1 MNKTPNTWALK
12 SPLRAQPLP
21 FCYST
26 VSNERLLCLKTLPL
40 PILKPQ
46 NGLNG
51 RRCGAEQAK
60 VLTGAMSEQAAHPQ
74 LQPTWHYVTVFIRWR
89 HIKGAIR
96 SVFKHQYIIVRWTV
110 NPCGCIVN
118 KQEQELDDWWF
129 VFHTSVLLVWVLLVL
144 VLLKR
149 LHFP

>member
-1 MNKTPNTWALK
+1 MNKTLTSWALK
-12 SPLRAQPLP
+12 SPLRAQPIP

-26 VSNERLLCLKTLPL
+26 VSNERLSYLKTLSVPSF
-40 PILKPQ
+40 KPQ

-51 RRCGAEQAK
+51 WRCGAEQTK
-60 VLTGAMSEQAAHPQ
+60 VLTSTMREQTAHSQ
-74 LQPTWHYVTVFIRWR
+74 LQPTWHFVTVFIRWC

-96 SVFKHQYIIVRWTV
+96 SVFKHQCIVVRWLV
-110 NPCGCIVN
+110 NHCGCIVN
-118 KQEQELDDWWF
+118 KQEQELGYWWC
-129 VFHTSVLLVWVLLVL
+129 VFHTSVLFVWVLVVL